1 MPLRFLV
8 SFLIVGAILAAI
20 VIGIAV
26 LRDDDSTDAL
36 IPASPVTV
44 PLY

>member
-20 VIGIAV
+20 VIAIAV
-26 LRDDDSTDAL
+26 LRDHDAPEPST
-36 IPASPVTV
+36 PGSPVSV